1 MIKKK
6 LNKNSLFLKILFVVV
21 LGVICVTTSISYT
34 IISISKGIFT
44 ETYSDSQKKIFE
56 QVNYKLYDFH
66 GELVKIIN
74 SVNSH
79 RSFRMFFS
87 ENTLNEKEM
96 FETIYDLKNQMKLS
110 LATNTYDISVL
121 ILGLNGKS
129 YLNKSELLTSEP
141 QEILNM
147 NISKNSLE
155 NSKTILYQYLE
166 KGFTSSTKD
175 EPVIVI
181 NKTLNLK
188 DGEPYGII
196 YFTIKEKDF
205 EKFYDYFTLEIN
217 DIVLLNED
225 NVVVSSN
232 QKENLGQVQNDFRE
246 SIDDLILK
254 KELNKIYTS
263 NKNTILIQRLPYS
276 NLTICGT
283 VDNHKALE
291 KMYDVGNIIL
301 ICSVIT
307 LCILVGIFIIVKQM
321 TKPLYLLTE
330 KMSNVKSGNFNE
342 YIEVKGPEEVK
353 ELSSTF
359 NYMIKD
365 LNKYIDELVKIQKEK
380 RKAELNALQMQINPH
395 YIFNTLASIKWLIWQ
410 GSNEK
415 AISAL
420 NSFISL
426 LRNTISKKDE
436 FITLEEEIENI
447 KHYVFINNIRYGDKI
462 KVEYFIMAD
471 CNNYLVPKL
480 ILQPFIENSF
490 FHGFPHDEE
499 GKIQVFVKE
508 QGENIRI
515 EIYDNGVGIEEEK
528 LEQVKEKRE
537 NKNNQFSG
545 IGINNVDSRIKLI
558 YGNDYGIE
566 IKSKLNQGTTVMI
579 LLPIKQID
587 S

>member
-1 MIKKK
+1 MIKNRLKR
-6 LNKNSLFLKILFVVV
+6 NSLFFKILFVVV

-44 ETYSDSQKKIFE
+44 DTYSDSQKKIFE
-56 QVNYKLYDFH
+56 QVNDKLYSFH
-66 GELVKIIN
+66 GELVKVIN
-74 SVNSH
+74 TVNSH
-79 RSFRMFFS
+79 KSFRVFFT
-87 ENTLNEKEM
+87 EEELNQKEM
-96 FETIYDLKNQMKLS
+96 FETIYDLKNQMKLA

-121 ILGLNGKS
+121 VVGVNGKS
-129 YLNKSELLTSEP
+129 YLNRSELLTMKP

-147 NISKNSLE
+147 DISKNSLK

-166 KGFTSSTKD
+166 NGFTSSTKD
-175 EPVIVI
+175 EPVIVVT
-181 NKTLNLK
+181 KTLNLK

-196 YFTIKEKDF
+196 YFTIKEKEF

-217 DIVLLNED
+217 DIVLLNEN

-232 QKENLGQVQNDFRE
+232 KKENVGQVQENFRE
-246 SIDDLILK
+246 SIDNLVLK
-254 KELNKIYTS
+254 KELSQSYNS
-263 NKNTILIQRLPYS
+263 NNNTILIQRLPYC

-283 VDNHKALE
+283 VDNYKALE
-291 KMYDVGNIIL
+291 KMYDVGNIL
-301 ICSVIT
+301 LLCGVIT
-307 LCILVGIFIIVKQM
+307 LGILVCLFIIVRQM

-330 KMSNVKSGNFNE
+330 KMANVKSGNFNE

-365 LNKYIDELVKIQKEK
+365 LNKYINELVNIQREK
-380 RKAELNALQMQINPH
+380 RKAEINALQMQINPH
-395 YIFNTLASIKWLIWQ
+395 YIFNTLSSIKWLIWQ
-410 GSNEK
+410 GSNDK

-420 NSFISL
+420 NSFINL

-462 KVEYFIMAD
+462 KVEYFIMSD

-490 FHGFPHDEE
+490 FHGFPSDEE

-508 QGENIRI
+508 QGENMRI

-528 LEQVKEKRE
+528 LEQVKEKRDS
-537 NKNNQFSG
+537 KNEHFSG

-566 IKSKLNQGTTVMI
+566 IKSKLNKGTTVTI
-579 LLPIKQID
+579 LLPIKQLK
-587 S
+587 